1 MLSCSPI
8 FSTVVSLSVITGIS
22 LSCGGYLTLF
32 LPPPQSQEFR
42 QKASGLRA
50 LMYLKTCSLLLTLSY
65 LSKPSVGVF
74 RGDAQAELTHQLR

>member
-8 FSTVVSLSVITGIS
+8 FSTVVSLSMIAGIS
-22 LSCGGYLTLF
+22 LSCGYLTLF